1 MTGLELASSRST
13 HEAGSVG
20 LALITGASGFVGSHL
35 MREMLQRGLPVRG
48 VSRQNKPGLVA
59 IPSYNATTNWP
70 AYLSGVDVIVHLAAR
85 VHVMRETATDPLSA
99 FREANVEATLSLARQ
114 AAKAGVKRF
123 VFVSTIKVNG
133 EQTEPTKPFASDDP
147 INPQDPYAISKAEAE
162 AALLALGQNTGMEIV
177 ILRPALI
184 YGPGVS
190 GNFRRLMNW
199 AVSGYP
205 SIFADVQNIRSLL
218 YVGNLCD
225 LIITTLTHS
234 DAANRILLACDDQAF
249 STHELL
255 LNLAAASGQNIRSIR
270 IPPPV
275 LRTLGSLAFQGDAVA
290 RLLNN
295 LEVDATATC
304 KQLSWRCPFDSFTAL
319 STSIRPYSA
328 S

>member
-1 MTGLELASSRST
+1 MAGPELASSRST

-20 LALITGASGFVGSHL
+20 LTLITGASGFVGSHL
-35 MREMLQRGLPVRG
+35 MREMRQRGLPARG
-48 VSRQNKPGLVA
+48 VSRQDRPGLVA
-59 IPSYNATTNWP
+59 IPSYSATTNWH
-70 AYLSGVDVIVHLAAR
+70 AYLSEVDVIVHLAAR
-85 VHVMRETATDPLSA
+85 VHVMRETAADPLSA

-133 EQTEPTKPFASDDP
+133 EQTEATKPFTSEDP

-162 AALLALGQNTGMEIV
+162 TILLALGQDTGMEIV

-184 YGPGVS
+184 YGPGVG

-199 AVSGYP
+199 AASGYP
-205 SIFADVQNIRSLL
+205 SIFAGVKNIRSLL

-225 LIITTLTHS
+225 LIITTLTHP
-234 DAANRILLACDDQAF
+234 DAANRVFLACDDQAF
-249 STHELL
+249 STHQLL
-255 LNLAAASGQNIRSIR
+255 LNLAAASGQDIRSIR

-275 LRTLGSLAFQGDAVA
+275 LRTLGRLAFQEDAMG

-295 LEVDATATC
+295 LEIDATATG
-304 KQLSWRCPFDSFTAL
+304 KHLSWRCPFDSFTGL
-319 STSIRPYSA
+319 STSMRRDSA
-328 S
+328 G